1 MLEQI
6 KQTAERMRGLREIE
20 GISTESLSKD
30 LGISKDV
37 YESYESGEVDIP
49 MSFLYEFAN
58 KFGVELTAIISGD
71 DPRLTVYQLVR
82 AGEGL
87 DVQRRKEYKYQNLAF
102 NFKHKRAEI
111 FTVEVPESNMDDD
124 APENAHPG
132 HEFNYVLE
140 GTLKLTIN
148 GTEITMQPGDALY
161 FDAKYKQG
169 MQAVGGKAKFL
180 AIIF

>member
-6 KQTAERMRGLREIE
+6 KQTAQRMKGLREIE
-20 GISTESLSKD
+20 GYTTRQIAEDLNISQEL
-30 LGISKDV
+30 

-58 KFGVELTAIISGD
+58 KFGVELTAIISGE
-71 DPRLTVYQLVR
+71 DPRLKIYQLVR
-82 AGEGL
+82 SGEGL
-87 DVQRRKEYKYQNLAF
+87 DVERRKQYKYQSLAY
-102 NFKHKRAEI
+102 NFRHKKAEI
-111 FTVEVPESNMDDD
+111 FTVEVPETKPGDP
-124 APENAHPG
+124 APVNSHPG

-148 GTEITMQPGDALY
+148 SKELTLHPGDSLY
-161 FDAKYKQG
+161 FDASYAHG

>member
-6 KQTAERMRGLREIE
+6 KQTAERMKGLREIE
-20 GISTESLSKD
+20 GISTESLAKS
-30 LGISKDV
+30 LGINKDV
-37 YESYESGEVDIP
+37 YEAYESGEVDIP

-58 KFGVELTAIISGD
+58 KFGVEMTAIVSGD
-71 DPRLTVYQLVR
+71 DPRLSVYQLVR

-87 DVQRRKEYKYQNLAF
+87 DVERREEYKYQNLAF

-111 FTVEVPESNMDDD
+111 FTVEVPVSNGD
-124 APENAHPG
+124 AIPENAHPG

-140 GTLKLTIN
+140 GTLKLTVN
-148 GTEITMQPGDALY
+148 GKEIIMNPGDSLY
-161 FDAKYKQG
+161 FDAKYKHG